1 MTKGANYQL
10 TQWSS
15 WMDTSLWPL
24 FGYEIVCNVFTAANV
39 KSQLPLSGPRKQAA
53 ESPNA
58 ECTTVDILSG

>member
-1 MTKGANYQL
+1 MEQL
-10 TQWSS
+10 DGYIY
-15 WMDTSLWPL
+15 MAF
-24 FGYEIVCNVFTAANV
+24 FGYELVCNVFTAANV